1 MKPLSDAAVRHLQ
14 QAFEHPDAG
23 ERYEVHEAI
32 GRGGMGVVYRAV
44 DRQLGREVA
53 LKVVAFHADDAVLE
67 RLAREARVLARLEH
81 PGIVAVHDVGTLAD
95 GRPFYVMRLVRGTNL
110 AQHAAATGRGELLRL
125 FLRVC
130 DAVAF
135 ANARGVI
142 HRDLT
147 PRNVM
152 VGDYGE
158 VMVVDWGVAKLLS
171 NAPADD
177 ADDADDAGDAGP
189 PAASLRHAGNGVHG
203 DAMTEGT
210 RDGVVVGTPGFMA
223 PELAAG
229 AARDA
234 DARTDVYGLGAILR
248 ELLTA
253 GSDDIPRP
261 LAAIAARATASDA
274 SDRYPTASALA
285 ADVRRWLDA
294 EPVEAYRENVL
305 ERAARFY
312 ARNRPLILLLL
323 TYAIVRLTIL
333 LWRGV

>member
-1 MKPLSDAAVRHLQ
+1 MALSNAALRHLQ
-14 QAFEHPDAG
+14 RALDTPDAG
-23 ERYEVHEAI
+23 ARYEVGEVI
-32 GRGGMGVVYRAV
+32 GRGGMGTVYRAF
-44 DRQLGREVA
+44 DRELGRDVA
-53 LKVVAFHADDAVLE
+53 LKVLALPGDREVTA
-67 RLAREARVLARLEH
+67 RLVREARILARLEH
-81 PGIVAVHDVGTLAD
+81 PGIVAVHDVGVLD
-95 GRPFYVMRLVRGTNL
+95 DDRPFYVMRLVRGTNL
-110 AQHAAATGRGELLRL
+110 AQHAASLGRGERLRL
-125 FLRVC
+125 FLRIC
-130 DAVAF
+130 DAVAY

-158 VMVVDWGVAKLLS
+158 VMVVDWGVAKVIAPEVGEGVGVES
-171 NAPADD
+171 PTAAPAD
-177 ADDADDAGDAGP
+177 GP
-189 PAASLRHAGNGVHG
+189 R
-203 DAMTEGT
+203 DGT

-229 AARDA
+229 AAREA

-248 ELLTA
+248 ELLH
-253 GSDDIPRP
+253 GGDDRIPRP
-261 LAAIAARATASDA
+261 LAAIVARATATPP
-274 SDRYPTASALA
+274 SDRYPKASALA

-294 EPVEAYRENVL
+294 EPVDAYRENPL